1 MAGAEGSMA
10 AARGRKDVGERVWM
24 CGGWEEEEEL
34 EGRRCEAME
43 RRRVVGED
51 ILSFFSGESNWE

>member
-1 MAGAEGSMA
+1 MA